1 MKKEILEMLICPV
14 CLPEERDLNPHI
26 KEEEKNDI
34 LEGFLSCTHCGREY
48 PIQNGIAFLD
58 PSSPHTTQTTPSK
71 YEDASVLSSYMWSH
85 YGDLFKD
92 ENASAAYRDWND
104 LMRPLPGMAID
115 AGSAVGRF
123 TFELGQKCDFAI
135 GIDNSLSFIRTAREL
150 MLTREKEI
158 QLQQEGLITRKAT
171 VTLPKTWKSGNTEF
185 LVGDAQRLPFKSGVF
200 SSLASLN
207 LVDKVPKPLK
217 HLEEMNRVAKP
228 EQAQFLFSDPFSW
241 SEEVTESENWLGG
254 THEGAYSG
262 SGVENVMGIL
272 NGKKNGLRPQWNIE
286 KNGHIWWKIRTHQ
299 NHFELIRS
307 CFVKANR

>member
-1 MKKEILEMLICPV
+1 MKKRILEMLICPV
-14 CLPEERDLNPHI
+14 CLPEEQGLNPHI
-26 KEEEKNDI
+26 KKEEENDI
-34 LEGFLSCTHCGREY
+34 IEGILSCTHCGREY

-58 PSSPHTTQTTPSK
+58 PTSPHTTQTVPSK
-71 YEDASVLSSYMWSH
+71 YEEASVLSSYMWSH
-85 YGDLFKD
+85 YGDLLED
-92 ENASAAYRDWND
+92 ENASTAYRDWNN
-104 LMRPLPGMAID
+104 LMRPLSGIAID

-150 MLTREKEI
+150 MLTREKAI
-158 QLQQEGLITRKAT
+158 QLQQEGLVTRKAT
-171 VTLPKTWKSGNTEF
+171 VTLPKTWKNMNTEF
-185 LVGDAQRLPFKSGVF
+185 LVGDAQRLPFKSASF

-228 EQAQFLFSDPFSW
+228 ERAQFLFSDPFSW
-241 SEEVTESENWLGG
+241 SEEVADPGNWLGG
-254 THEGAYSG
+254 TRKGAYSG
-262 SGVENVMGIL
+262 NGVKNVMDIL
-272 NGKKNGLRPQWNIE
+272 NGRKNGIRPHWNIE

-307 CFVKANR
+307 CFVKADR